1 MVAWHVADNVSRH
14 GGSMAGPHVWSSNE
28 SVTERLPLSTA
39 TNVCHISYSGR
50 DDIIRKILIKLAAPT
65 VDRNT
70 NGCEVVQATRPE
82 RLHRQ
87 VELPMS
93 SRRLDLA
100 ERYRLHAL
108 YEICMSMRAIAGAV
122 TRAPSTISRELRRN
136 QHASLIIGSLLPACR
151 AISILQIRTAHSSEE
166 ATKMPTG

>member
-1 MVAWHVADNVSRH
+1 
-14 GGSMAGPHVWSSNE
+14 
-28 SVTERLPLSTA
+28 
-39 TNVCHISYSGR
+39 
-50 DDIIRKILIKLAAPT
+50 
-65 VDRNT
+65 
-70 NGCEVVQATRPE
+70 
-82 RLHRQ
+82 
-87 VELPMS
+87 MS

-122 TRAPSTISRELRRN
+122 PRAPITINRELRRN

-151 AISILQIRTAHSSEE
+151 AISILQIRAAHSSEE